1 MIEANELYNTI
12 FDALRKILYPEEL
25 IKMDLSL
32 SKTEFMTLLQVER
45 NGEIIMSQIADFI
58 NVPLST
64 ATGVIERLVSKGFI
78 ERSRSES
85 DRRIVVI
92 RLTDDG
98 KRLAEEIKG
107 SLISYAGQVLNELTE
122 EEKALLLKL
131 VDKVVGIFSGRKT
144 AEQDKKEIIVKKIE
158 IE

>member
-1 MIEANELYNTI
+1 
-12 FDALRKILYPEEL
+12 
-25 IKMDLSL
+25 
-32 SKTEFMTLLQVER
+32 
-45 NGEIIMSQIADFI
+45 
-58 NVPLST
+58 VPLST